1 MIKTLLSSLFIILIT
16 TQMNAEEF
24 KNIKIRDKYKDPKE
38 EALKQKLNE
47 NALLIQ
53 ELFQPISNR
62 KISST
67 EKKFKLNIQAYKYEI
82 NFNEM
87 QYDAEK
93 ELFTFVETHT
103 TNYNKKQ
110 TKENLNTNICKYSF
124 TQKLAQE
131 NPKAKINYKVFYIE
145 NKKDENK
152 ILDKTIS
159 LKDCL

>member
-16 TQMNAEEF
+16 TQINAEEF
-24 KNIKIRDKYKDPKE
+24 KNIKVRDKYKDPKE

-47 NALLIQ
+47 NAQLIQ
-53 ELFQPISNR
+53 ELFQPISSR

-82 NFNEM
+82 TFNEV
-87 QYDAEK
+87 QYDVEK
-93 ELFTFVETHT
+93 ELFTFTETHT
-103 TNYNKKQ
+103 TNYNLKQ

-124 TQKLAQE
+124 TQKLAAQ
-131 NPKAKINYKVFYIE
+131 NSKAKINYKIFYE
-145 NKKDENK
+145 NSKKDENK

>member
-1 MIKTLLSSLFIILIT
+1 MIKTLLSSLFTILIT

-38 EALKQKLNE
+38 EALKAKLNE
-47 NALLIQ
+47 NVLLIQ
-53 ELFQPISNR
+53 ELFQPQNSR

-67 EKKFKLNIQAYKYEI
+67 ERKFILNIQAYKYQIDFKEI
-82 NFNEM
+82 
-87 QYDAEK
+87 QYDSEK

-131 NPKAKINYKVFYIE
+131 NPKAKINYKVFYVDS
-145 NKKDENK
+145 KKDENK
-152 ILDKTIS
+152 ILDKTIL